1 MAKLHKKI
9 IGLITDFGTKGQH
22 YVSSMKGV
30 ILNINPE
37 VTIVD
42 ISHSIAPFS
51 IIEASYIIK
60 ATYKYFPIGTVFI
73 IVVDPGVGSSREIL
87 TIKSVDNYYF
97 IGPNNGILSS
107 LFELSDFSECI
118 EITNEEY
125 FNKPIS
131 KTFHGRDIMAPIAAN
146 ITKGL
151 PLSKF
156 GIRFNPSK
164 LVSYPIELKKISDNE
179 VRCTIQYIDDF
190 GNIITN
196 LKPDSFLLKDGAI
209 LKIKLKQMEIN
220 GEFVQFFEKV
230 IKSSVLFLVGS
241 SGFLEISK
249 NQGNA
254 AVDFEVSV
262 GDSITVELPEVNNK

>member
-1 MAKLHKKI
+1 MAKLHKRI

-37 VTIVD
+37 VNIVD
-42 ISHSIAPFS
+42 ISHSIVPFS

-87 TIKSVDNYYF
+87 AIKSVDNYYF

-156 GIRFNPSK
+156 GVKFNPGK

-179 VRCTIQYIDDF
+179 VRCTIQYIDEF

-196 LKPDSFLLKDGAI
+196 LKTDSLSLKDGAT
-209 LKIKLKQMEIN
+209 LKIKLKQTEIN
-220 GEFVQFFEKV
+220 GKFVQFFEKV

-254 AVDFEVSV
+254 AVDFGVSV
-262 GDSITVELPEVNNK
+262 GDSITVSLPEVNKK